1 MAVPNIFGSA
11 TSAIPLSQLDQNFA
25 TAITLGNT
33 AVYLGNTTTSLGNVT
48 LTNVTISSG
57 NVSVSTATVGAGSN
71 TAPSITTTGD
81 TNTGIFF
88 PAADTIA
95 FSEGGVE
102 AMRLDSAGNMGL
114 GVTPNAWNSGW
125 KGLQVVSSS
134 LTNNGFN
141 DVYLGTNFVFDSTST
156 SKYIVNDFAALY
168 GQVSGTHIWS
178 IAASGTAGNTIT
190 FTQAMTLDASGRLG
204 ITETSPAYKVDVKV
218 STAGSIVD
226 LLRLNN
232 AGGSNGGGAGLV
244 FEDAGAR
251 AKVAGV
257 VFGAN
262 ENAGLGLGFYTGTD
276 AGGSVTER
284 ARIDLSGR
292 LLVGVNTAPDTAA
305 RGVFNS
311 SSGATIVV
319 SSSVLGNGNSA
330 YFSARNIDTVRRD
343 CDIGVYKHAGITNSC
358 GYVGYVEEEGTA
370 QYTWVGNDGNLRIST
385 DPGAIGTNGGTVV
398 GTQSSD
404 ERIKNIVG
412 EVQYG
417 LNEILALEPIAFAMK
432 DSPDN
437 KKLGF
442 SAQQVQPIIPEAVY
456 DTGDCID
463 GYDVDPENKMERTPK
478 SDRTKLS
485 MEYTQIVPVLV
496 KAIQEQQAIITQL
509 QADVAAL
516 KGTP

>member
-1 MAVPNIFGSA
+1 MA
-11 TSAIPLSQLDQNFA
+11 Q
-25 TAITLGNT
+25 ITLNSSGVASNGSLLLQSNGTTT
-33 AVYLGNTTTSLGNVT
+33 AVTIDTAQNV
-48 LTNVTISSG
+48 G
-57 NVSVSTATVGAGSN
+57 VGA
-71 TAPSITTTGD
+71 
-81 TNTGIFF
+81 
-88 PAADTIA
+88 
-95 FSEGGVE
+95 
-102 AMRLDSAGNMGL
+102 
-114 GVTPNAWNSGW
+114 TPNAWNSGW

-134 LTNNGFN
+134 LINNGFN
-141 DVYLGTNFVFDSTST
+141 DVYLGTNYVFDSTST
-156 SKYIVNDFAALY
+156 SKYIVNDFATLY
-168 GQVSGTHIWS
+168 AQVNGTHQWS
-178 IAASGTAGNTIT
+178 TAASGTAGNTISFNT
-190 FTQAMTLDASGRLG
+190 AMTLDASGNLG
-204 ITETSPAYKVDVKV
+204 VGTTSPQAYTGFTVLTVDNATNGGVFTVRK
-218 STAGSIVD
+218 AGAAKLNVYADSDFGIIEGVGSSIG
-226 LLRLNN
+226 LKFLTNN
-232 AGGSNGGGAGLV
+232 AV
-244 FEDAGAR
+244 R
-251 AKVAGV
+251 A
-257 VFGAN
+257 
-262 ENAGLGLGFYTGTD
+262 T
-276 AGGSVTER
+276 
-284 ARIDLSGR
+284 IDTSGN
-292 LLVGVNTAPDTAA
+292 LLVGTTSAVTSA
-305 RGVFNS
+305 RAVFDR
-311 SSGATIVV
+311 SSGANIVR
-319 SSSVLGNGNSA
+319 SSSVLSNGNSS

-370 QYTWVGNDGNLRIST
+370 QYTWVGNDGNLRISV
-385 DPGAIGTNGGTVV
+385 DASAIGTNGGTVV

-463 GYDVDPENKMERTPK
+463 GYDVDPENKMDRTPK

-509 QADVAAL
+509 QADVASL

>member
-1 MAVPNIFGSA
+1 M
-11 TSAIPLSQLDQNFA
+11 
-25 TAITLGNT
+25 
-33 AVYLGNTTTSLGNVT
+33 
-48 LTNVTISSG
+48 
-57 NVSVSTATVGAGSN
+57 
-71 TAPSITTTGD
+71 
-81 TNTGIFF
+81 NTGIFF

-95 FSEGGVE
+95 FAEGGAE
-102 AMRLDSAGNMGL
+102 IAR
-114 GVTPNAWNSGW
+114 
-125 KGLQVVSSS
+125 
-134 LTNNGFN
+134 
-141 DVYLGTNFVFDSTST
+141 FDSSGNFLVGQQTSAST
-156 SKYIVNDFAALY
+156 TTPIRISSGGTY
-168 GQVSGTHIWS
+168 GT
-178 IAASGTAGNTIT
+178 
-190 FTQAMTLDASGRLG
+190 TLLNG
-204 ITETSPAYKVDVKV
+204 I
-218 STAGSIVD
+218 
-226 LLRLNN
+226 
-232 AGGSNGGGAGLV
+232 
-244 FEDAGAR
+244 
-251 AKVAGV
+251 KVA
-257 VFGAN
+257 A
-262 ENAGLGLGFYTGTD
+262 YD
-276 AGGSVTER
+276 AGGTLHGMGVISGSLYLNTTDASTVVAFGTNNTER

-319 SSSVLGNGNSA
+319 SSSVLSNGNSA

-358 GYVGYVEEEGTA
+358 GYIGYVEEEGTA

-496 KAIQEQQAIITQL
+496 KAIQELKAIVDAQAVEI
-509 QADVAAL
+509 AAL

>member
-1 MAVPNIFGSA
+1 MPVPNIFASA

-57 NVSVSTATVGAGSN
+57 NVTVSAGSN
-71 TAPSITTTGD
+71 TSPSITTVGD

-102 AMRLDSAGNMGL
+102 AMRLDSAGNMGI
-114 GVTPNAWNSGW
+114 GVTPNAWNSSW

-134 LTNNGFN
+134 LINNGFN
-141 DVYLGTNFVFDSTST
+141 DVYLGTNYVFDSTST

-168 GQVSGTHIWS
+168 GQVNGTHQWS
-178 IAASGTAGNTIT
+178 TAASGTAGNTISFNT
-190 FTQAMTLDASGRLG
+190 AMTLDASGNLG
-204 ITETSPAYKVDVKV
+204 VGTTSPQAYTGFTVLTVDNATNGGVFTVRK
-218 STAGSIVD
+218 AGVAKLNIYADSDFGIIEGVGSSIG
-226 LLRLNN
+226 LKFLTNN
-232 AGGSNGGGAGLV
+232 AV
-244 FEDAGAR
+244 R
-251 AKVAGV
+251 A
-257 VFGAN
+257 
-262 ENAGLGLGFYTGTD
+262 T
-276 AGGSVTER
+276 
-284 ARIDLSGR
+284 IDTSGR

-311 SSGATIVV
+311 SSGANIVI
-319 SSSVLGNGNSA
+319 SSSVLSNGNSS

-370 QYTWVGNDGNLRIST
+370 QYTWVGNDGNLRISV
-385 DPGAIGTNGGTVV
+385 DASAIGTNGGTVV

-516 KGTP
+516 KGTA